1 MSEKNGCSRRNF
13 FKIAGALGAGSILLP
28 GNEAAEAQPKTANSL
43 PVRIPVRP
51 FGKTG
56 VEVSCLGL
64 GGMFDI
70 RTNHLL
76 LKQALR
82 WGVTYWDTAET
93 YEGGNS
99 EIGIGQFLKKYPQ
112 TRKEI
117 FLVTKST
124 RYDPGGLSEY
134 LDQSLLRTNA
144 NYIDLYFLHGI
155 HSADLLGKE
164 ARAWAEKAKAKGKI
178 KFIGFS
184 AHSNMED
191 MLLAASKLGWIDG
204 IMLRYDFRLMRSDRM
219 RRAVEACSKAG
230 IGLTAMKTQ
239 GKGSFLVDSEAEL
252 ELASRFVQRGFTDA
266 QAKLKAV
273 WEEPHIASI
282 CSQMPNMTI
291 LMSNVAA
298 ALDRTRLT
306 IEDRKLM
313 DAYALETSAGY
324 CPGCTSICEPEIGHA
339 APVGDI
345 MRYLMYYNSYGD
357 VEYARRCFAAI
368 PSQVRDRL
376 ETIDF
381 SGAERLCPQKIK
393 IAELVR
399 QAAKTLG

>member
-1 MSEKNGCSRRNF
+1 MSDNNGCSRRNF

-28 GNEAAEAQPKTANSL
+28 GGESLAAQAEAESST
-43 PVRIPVRP
+43 PVRIPTRP

-56 VEVSCLGL
+56 VQVSCLGL

-70 RTNHLL
+70 TTNQLM

-82 WGVTYWDTAET
+82 WGVTYWDTAES

-99 EIGIGQFLKKYPQ
+99 ELGIGQFLKKYPE

-124 RYDPGGLSEY
+124 KYDPEGLSKY
-134 LDQSLLRTNA
+134 LDQSLQRTNA
-144 NYIDLYFLHGI
+144 KYFDLYFLHGI
-155 HSADLLGKE
+155 KSPSLLNKE
-164 ARAWAEKAKAKGKI
+164 ARAWAEKAKAQGKI

-184 AHSNMED
+184 AHNNMED

-204 IMLRYDFRLMRSDRM
+204 IMLRYDFRLMRTDKM
-219 RRAVEACSKAG
+219 RRAIEACSKAG

-239 GKGSFLVDSEAEL
+239 GKGSTLVDSEAEL
-252 ELASRFVQRGFTDA
+252 ELASRFIKRGFTDA

-273 WEEPHIASI
+273 WEEPKIASI

-298 ALDRTRLT
+298 ALDRTKLT
-306 IEDRKLM
+306 SEDRDLM
-313 DAYALETSAGY
+313 DAFALETAPGY
-324 CPGCTSICEPEIGHA
+324 CPGCISICEPAIDHA

-345 MRYLMYYNSYGD
+345 MRFLMYFNSYGETD
-357 VEYARRCFAAI
+357 YARSCFAAI
-368 PSQVRDRL
+368 PAEVREKL
-376 ETIDF
+376 EAIDF
-381 SGAERLCPQKIK
+381 SGAERLCPNKIK
-393 IAELVR
+393 IAQLVR
-399 QAAKTLG
+399 QAVKTLG

>member
-1 MSEKNGCSRRNF
+1 MSDNNGCSRRNF
-13 FKIAGALGAGSILLP
+13 FKIAGAFGAGSLLLP
-28 GNEAAEAQPKTANSL
+28 GSEAVAAQAEAESST
-43 PVRIPVRP
+43 PVRIPTRP

-56 VEVSCLGL
+56 VQVSSLGL

-70 RTNHLL
+70 TTNQLM

-99 EIGIGQFLKKYPQ
+99 ELGIGQFLKKYPE

-124 RYDPGGLSEY
+124 RYDPEGLSKY
-134 LDQSLLRTNA
+134 LDQSLQRTNA
-144 NYIDLYFLHGI
+144 NYFDLYFLHGI
-155 HSADLLGKE
+155 KSPSLLGKE
-164 ARAWAEKAKAKGKI
+164 ARAWAEKAKSQGKI

-184 AHSNMED
+184 AHNNMED

-204 IMLRYDFRLMRSDRM
+204 IMLRYDFRLMRTDKM
-219 RRAVEACSKAG
+219 RRAIEACSKAG

-239 GKGSFLVDSEAEL
+239 GKGCTLVDSEAEL
-252 ELASRFVQRGFTDA
+252 ELASRFIKRGFTDA

-273 WEEPHIASI
+273 WEEPKIASI

-298 ALDRTRLT
+298 ALDRTKLT
-306 IEDRKLM
+306 AEDRDLM
-313 DAYALETSAGY
+313 DTFALETAPGY
-324 CPGCTSICEPEIGHA
+324 CPGCTSICEPAIDHA

-345 MRYLMYYNSYGD
+345 MRFLMYFNSYGETD
-357 VEYARRCFAAI
+357 YARSCFAAI
-368 PSQVRDRL
+368 PAEVRGKL

-381 SGAERLCPQKIK
+381 SGAERLCPNKIK
-393 IAELVR
+393 IAQLVR